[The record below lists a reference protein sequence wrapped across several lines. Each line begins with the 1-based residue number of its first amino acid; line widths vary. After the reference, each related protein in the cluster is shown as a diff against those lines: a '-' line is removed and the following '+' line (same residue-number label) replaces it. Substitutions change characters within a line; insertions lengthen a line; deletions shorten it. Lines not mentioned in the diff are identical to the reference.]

1 MSMRDFIGCHV
12 LIPDLWTICQPIEDL
27 TITCYFWKNILWRV
41 KTGKNFMKKENNFH
55 LDWIVNFNTAEFQQM
70 LKKKSTSIY
79 TPFTVLVLKNQHL
92 IETHVFL
99 IVKLICC
106 DWISWPFKPFIHC
119 KDSYIYF
126 IHLS

>member
-1 MSMRDFIGCHV
+1 MPCSDPWPLNNLSTYRRFDNYLLHIKQTFERIFCG
-12 LIPDLWTICQPIEDL
+12 E
-27 TITCYFWKNILWRV
+27 WKQ
-41 KTGKNFMKKENNFH
+41 KKNFMKKENNFH

-70 LKKKSTSIY
+70 LRKKSTSIY

-92 IETHVFL
+92 IETPVFL